1 MTRLRAT
8 NTAVRS
14 DPVSPRRPDS
24 NQVVIRK
31 SESNFARHW
40 TINGRF
46 LTQKQTGVQRYCER
60 IVLALDQLITEAHP
74 ATASLS
80 LEIVTPA
87 GAARSLSLKNI
98 PVRRIPRLSGHA
110 WEQFDLPLNARG
122 GLLSLGNTGP
132 IASRKQIVCIHDTNV
147 WLYPE
152 SYARTFRA
160 VYKSLL
166 PGLGRRAGAITTVSS
181 FSASQ
186 LSKFGIARPDRI
198 EVIGNGH
205 EHAHDWKPRRSNIVS
220 KFAGQNTIVLL
231 GSPAPHKNIALILGL
246 SPELAERGINIAVVG
261 ERDGRVFGESAP
273 ALNATNVY
281 FLGRLTDDELAA
293 LLADSLCLVFPSH
306 TEGFG
311 LPAVEAMALGC
322 PVILSNSSSLPEI
335 GGDAALYASPLDA
348 REWLACIDR
357 INGNTDLR
365 HALIMKGKDQA
376 AKFSWRQSAI
386 RYAELMQQL
395 DGRSNPDG

>member
-1 MTRLRAT
+1 MTTHSAH
-8 NTAVRS
+8 
-14 DPVSPRRPDS
+14 
-24 NQVVIRK
+24 
-31 SESNFARHW
+31 HW

-60 IVLALDQLITEAHP
+60 IVLALDQLITAGHEAI
-74 ATASLS
+74 AGLS
-80 LEIVTPA
+80 FEIVVPA
-87 GAARSLSLKNI
+87 RTVRSLPLTNI
-98 PVRRIPRLSGHA
+98 SVRQLSRLSGHA
-110 WEQFDLPLNARG
+110 WEQFVLPLKTHG

-152 SYARTFRA
+152 SYTPAFRV

-166 PGLGRRAGAITTVSS
+166 PRLGRRAGAITTVSG

-186 LSKFGIARPDRI
+186 LSKFGIARADRI
-198 EVIGNGH
+198 EVIGNGY
-205 EHAHDWKPRRSNIVS
+205 EHAQDWNPHRSNVVS
-220 KFAGQNTIVLL
+220 KCAGQNTIVLL
-231 GSPAPHKNIALILGL
+231 GSPAPHKNVALILDL
-246 SPELAERGINIAVVG
+246 SHELAKRGIDVAVVG
-261 ERDGRVFGESAP
+261 ERDPRVFGELTP
-273 ALNATNVY
+273 ALNAANVH

-357 INGNTDLR
+357 IKGNTDLR
-365 HALIMKGKDQA
+365 RKLIAKGKDQA

-386 RYAELMQQL
+386 RYAELMQQI
-395 DGRSNPDG
+395 DNRSA